1 MTNKNP
7 IYGPEISYIS
17 DKLKYPLDKLKR
29 RFKIIRSTLIF
40 TLAVLVGVIIEF
52 SNMSQ
57 TLNESYGIKVN
68 ETIQSWEQKIDSLTY
83 IQLQTAQYINKIEGT
98 LTGNLL
104 FQNLSDDVIADSPL
118 EDIPVEQKKS
128 SSLSPGV
135 IEDYSWDIEV
145 PPLNPNSGFRIGDD
159 LITPI
164 QGVITGDYNP
174 SDNHYGI
181 DIAVSQYSPIVS
193 VADGM
198 VIFSEYTLETGF
210 VIIVKH
216 ADDFLTVFKHNSSLK
231 KKQGQRVLAGE
242 IIAFGGDTGELS
254 TGHHLHFEMWID
266 NHPIDPSNFFAF

>member
-17 DKLKYPLDKLKR
+17 DKLKYPLDKLKS
-29 RFKIIRSTLIF
+29 RFKIIRSALIF
-40 TLAVLVGVIIEF
+40 SLSVLIGVIIAF
-52 SNMSQ
+52 SNMNR
-57 TLNESYGIKVN
+57 TLNESYGIKVS
-68 ETIQSWEQKIDSLTY
+68 ETIRSWQQKIDSLTY

-104 FQNLSDDVIADSPL
+104 FQDLNHEIIANSPFEETL
-118 EDIPVEQKKS
+118 IKEENPND
-128 SSLSPGV
+128 LSPNIV
-135 IEDYSWDIEV
+135 EDHSLDIEV
-145 PPLNPNSGFRIGDD
+145 PPLNPNLGFSIGDN
-159 LITPI
+159 LITPV

-174 SDNHYGI
+174 SDNHYGV

-216 ADDFLTVFKHNSSLK
+216 TDNFLTVFKHNSSLK
-231 KKQGQRVLAGE
+231 KKQGQRVSAGE
-242 IIAFGGDTGELS
+242 ILAFGGDTGELS

-266 NHPIDPSNFFAF
+266 NHPINPSNFFAF